1 MMTKV
6 EWTEFASNRWQEV
19 AEDIFQEFG
28 YVSLQKFAE
37 ATESWIQRV
46 GEQPTIGAYEPLLR
60 HRKIQYRHLI
70 ITKLTKLIY
79 YIENDTVII
88 VHVWDTR
95 REPIKLDN
103 EIF

>member
-1 MMTKV
+1 MMKV
-6 EWTEFASNRWQEV
+6 RWTEFASSRWQDV
-19 AEDIFQEFG
+19 ADNIYQEFG
-28 YVSLQKFAE
+28 YISLQNFVE

-46 GEQPTIGAYEPLLR
+46 GEQPRIGACEPLLQ

-79 YIENDTVII
+79 YIADDTIII

-95 REPIKLDN
+95 REPKKQVN
-103 EIF
+103 EVS